1 MHLNLNFDQAE
12 ITHLI
17 LAKIGNPVRD
27 EPLQTSKQLFEVS
40 SEDQALL
47 TSLFLRS
54 FRSPAL
60 TGHRFRHHT
69 SLSKHELNSCVG
81 DIFQAADAEDA
92 DTILAR
98 GQEIASRLYEKSSH
112 PNIKSGDLC
121 VAVIRQIVKAGVTEE
136 DDQLI
141 SGLCLLKSESV
152 TPFLSITTKGG
163 DLELNT
169 EHGINPEKID
179 KGCLILNHL
188 PQKGYYCLP
197 FDRAGNE
204 SRFWLRDFLSIA
216 PITDSK
222 LLSKKVAE
230 LAVQAVTPAAKD
242 PKAAPTAAEDA
253 TDNGSESVDL
263 ADQTPPWEVNNNAR
277 EALHYFD
284 EAKNFSLAEFEEQA
298 LRTPEAKKRFRE
310 EKQRLE
316 DEEGVKIKDGFEI
329 SKRDAA
335 KARKLMKTAL
345 KLDTGVEI
353 KLKPALAQNPEGVVE
368 QGFDQ
373 ERGQKFI
380 KIFYNKEL

>member
-12 ITHLI
+12 ITHLV

-27 EPLQTSKQLFEVS
+27 EPLQTSKQLFEVNA
-40 SEDQALL
+40 EDQALL

-81 DIFQAADAEDA
+81 DIFAAHEKEDA

-121 VAVIRQIVKAGVTEE
+121 IAVVQNIVQAGVTEE
-136 DDQLI
+136 DDILV
-141 SGLCLLKSESV
+141 SALCLLKSESV
-152 TPFLSITTKGG
+152 TPFLSITTSGG

-179 KGCLILNHL
+179 KGCLIVNHL

-230 LAVQAVTPAAKD
+230 LAVQAVTPAEKSHKLEAVTTGG
-242 PKAAPTAAEDA
+242 APAEDS
-253 TDNGSESVDL
+253 DS
-263 ADQTPPWEVNNNAR
+263 DQNDDSPPWEVNNNAR

-316 DEEGVKIKDGFEI
+316 EEEGVKIKDGFEI

-335 KARKLMKTAL
+335 KARKLMKTNL

-353 KLKPALAQNPEGVVE
+353 RLKPVLAQNPEGVVE
-368 QGFDQ
+368 QGYDQ
-373 ERGQKFI
+373 EKGQKFI
-380 KIFYNKEL
+380 KIFYNKEI